1 MEKDTVIIPLH
12 SPDDSFDELVV
23 SESNSN
29 ITRAVVH
36 VSYEPKQEEIET
48 VSDKKLVD
56 DLVTHQNKV
65 LIESIDKVNVVD
77 DTVKNTQIIKDDI
90 WNSNESGDVKITN
103 SLVKLEESSLS
114 PGFSR

>member
-12 SPDDSFDELVV
+12 SPDDSFDELIV

-48 VSDKKLVD
+48 VSDKKLFD
-56 DLVTHQNKV
+56 DLVTYQNEV
-65 LIESIDKVNVVD
+65 LIETIDKANFVD
-77 DTVKNTQIIKDDI
+77 NTAKNTQIIKDDI
-90 WNSNESGDVKITN
+90 WNSNESGDVKIIN
-103 SLVKLEESSLS
+103 SLMKLEESSLS